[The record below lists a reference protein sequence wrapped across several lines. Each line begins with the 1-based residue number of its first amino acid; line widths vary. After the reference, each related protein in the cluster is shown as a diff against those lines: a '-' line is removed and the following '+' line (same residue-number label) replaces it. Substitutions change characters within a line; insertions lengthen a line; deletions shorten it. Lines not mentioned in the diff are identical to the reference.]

1 MPTATSHRSKLK
13 PGEVLCTYC
22 TALCCRYFTIHIH
35 SPKTWADYDRVTQY
49 LAQGG
54 TSIFVEDDGW
64 FLIIHGDCQYLRPD
78 NLCGIY
84 LDRPGICAAYTTEGC
99 EFDNDFVFEKY
110 FESAEQLQEY
120 AEAILPPREEPA
132 PEISRGKTQ
141 VIHIAAPDT
150 RDDYDN
156 MRWYLAHG
164 GCALFVEQGN
174 WYLVVY
180 GKGEA
185 NPQDLHGVFLSRPE
199 PEVTPDYDSETF
211 VFEKFFETPEQ
222 VWEYAEAVLP
232 PADPAAEPAL
242 AGALPILSGVDPV
255 VEVELE

>member
-1 MPTATSHRSKLK
+1 MPTANNHRSKLK

-78 NLCGIY
+78 NLCGIF
-84 LDRPGICAAYTTEGC
+84 LVRPGICAAYTTEGC

-120 AEAILPPREEPA
+120 AEAIMPPREEPA
-132 PEISRGKTQ
+132 PEIPRGKTQ

-150 RDDYDN
+150 RDDYYN

-164 GCALFVEQGN
+164 GCSLFVEQGN

-185 NPQDLHGVFLSRPE
+185 NPQDLHGIFLSRPE
-199 PEVTPDYDSETF
+199 PEVTPVYDSETF

-222 VWEYAEAVLP
+222 VWKYAP
-232 PADPAAEPAL
+232 
-242 AGALPILSGVDPV
+242 
-255 VEVELE
+255 